1 MRNKIPTKVLE
12 GWISKLLE
20 EFDADEL
27 FKMLANECDK
37 KQTAYLHDAIKD
49 ELRLH
54 DTYVI
59 ECTNL
64 NDKLKFEAF
73 MDDYKPFYN
82 EQSLIFMCNDGAAH
96 TRRAILRQLLKYILN
111 FAETIFEDF
120 ITIRVLHR
128 IQRWGSFFW

>member
-1 MRNKIPTKVLE
+1 MKNKIPTNVLE

-27 FKMLANECDK
+27 FKMLSNECDK

-54 DTYVI
+54 DKYVI
-59 ECTNL
+59 ECTTL
-64 NDKLKFEAF
+64 NDKQKFEAF

-82 EQSLIFMCNDGAAH
+82 EQSLIF
-96 TRRAILRQLLKYILN
+96 
-111 FAETIFEDF
+111 
-120 ITIRVLHR
+120 
-128 IQRWGSFFW
+128 